1 MQTKIR
7 FETKQENLTK
17 INLEVL
23 LRLVTLHK
31 TFLKCFL
38 KKNFQFLKHLQTFIL
53 TETDISVLSYKI
65 FCWKSIYL

>member
-7 FETKQENLTK
+7 FETKQENVTK

-23 LRLVTLHK
+23 LRLVTFHE
-31 TFLKCFL
+31 TFLKYFL
-38 KKNFQFLKHLQTFIL
+38 KNNFQFLKLLQTFIL